1 MPKRTRTRQRTT
13 ARDYPRTA
21 RLNQLFHEILAEEL
35 EKVDDERLDLVTI
48 MSVEVDSDLRH
59 ATVHFDT
66 LGGEDDDADVLEA
79 LAAHRHTLQGAIG
92 RQARVKRTP
101 ELVFEPDVV
110 GRGAARIE
118 EVIRGLHTDAPEA
131 QQAGSAT
138 ASELGGDGH
147 GAQPHRVED
156 EE

>member
-1 MPKRTRTRQRTT
+1 MTKRARTRQHTT

-35 EKVDDERLDLVTI
+35 EKVDDERLELVTI
-48 MSVEVDSDLRH
+48 MSVECESDLRH

-79 LAAHRHTLQGAIG
+79 LAQHRHTLQAAIG

-101 ELVFEPDVV
+101 ELLFKPDDVT
-110 GRGAARIE
+110 RSAARLE
-118 EVIRGLHTDAPEA
+118 EVLR
-131 QQAGSAT
+131 
-138 ASELGGDGH
+138 EL
-147 GAQPHRVED
+147 RTED
-156 EE
+156 